1 MRRLISCILLFTFM
15 LTLVSCASREEE
27 SKSSAGVFVY
37 DIEEGGSGIKANEY
51 ALAASE
57 EDISECVRELLQR
70 MIDGPDGDRT
80 GAAIPAEVSTI
91 TFTTG
96 AQTVGVNFDSAFND
110 VPQLRR
116 LLCEAAVVRTLC
128 QIPDVYAVSFAVE
141 KMPLTDLRGN
151 PIGVL
156 TPDSFTD
163 IDGSTLEGYERSELH
178 LFFADETGKHLVERS
193 ETVTYSAE
201 TAPDRVVVESI
212 IAGPKSSEVFAT
224 VNPSTVIND
233 VMTDNG
239 ICYVSLNRDFLNKT
253 TNVSDEVLIYSLVN
267 SLTQLGNVNKVQI
280 LIDGRS
286 DARLGEYDLSK
297 LFERNL
303 EMIE

>member
-1 MRRLISCILLFTFM
+1 M
-15 LTLVSCASREEE
+15 
-27 SKSSAGVFVY
+27 
-37 DIEEGGSGIKANEY
+37 
-51 ALAASE
+51 
-57 EDISECVRELLQR
+57 
-70 MIDGPDGDRT
+70 
-80 GAAIPAEVSTI
+80 
-91 TFTTG
+91 
-96 AQTVGVNFDSAFND
+96 
-110 VPQLRR
+110 
-116 LLCEAAVVRTLC
+116 
-128 QIPDVYAVSFAVE
+128 
-141 KMPLTDLRGN
+141 
-151 PIGVL
+151 
-156 TPDSFTD
+156 
-163 IDGSTLEGYERSELH
+163 
-178 LFFADETGKHLVERS
+178 
-193 ETVTYSAE
+193 
-201 TAPDRVVVESI
+201 VVESI